1 MAVYDG
7 VRMAQEGLLDV
18 AKLCAQAVL
27 KSPQITGR
35 LKFRLEIV
43 TGEDLEPILS
53 ALAALGKVD
62 LFNMASAMCWTRAY
76 YDGRAPVLLLIGANA
91 RHSDL
96 NWNCGACGFR
106 TCGEFNRFAR
116 ENPPE
121 PLLMGDGPTCHWL
134 NIDYSAACCCACA
147 TAWHHN
153 VTNRI
158 EIASGMSARHIG
170 YMPDCNYVLGL
181 PLGPVEDLFWY
192 SRTAFQD
199 LVSYDLFMNNLVE
212 VFPSHFAAFYGSGK
226 NEIKW
231 KDDWWNGP
239 KHRGLEPPRDRA
251 VLREIHDEVVEDL
264 KKARKKKEE
273 RDAARSEAEPG

>member
-7 VRMAQEGLLDV
+7 NRMAQEQLLDV

-35 LKFRLEIV
+35 LKFHLKII
-43 TGEDLEPILS
+43 TGEDLEPIMG
-53 ALAALGKVD
+53 ALAALGKID
-62 LFNMASAMCWTRAY
+62 LFNMASAMCWTRTY
-76 YDGRAPVLLLIGANA
+76 YEGNPPVLLLIGANA

-96 NWNCGACGFR
+96 NWNCGACGFN
-106 TCGEFNRFAR
+106 TCGEFNRYA
-116 ENPPE
+116 EKTEPD

-134 NIDYSAACCCACA
+134 NLDYSAACSYACA

-158 EIASGMSARHIG
+158 EIASGMAARHIG
-170 YMPDCNYVLGL
+170 YLPGCNYVLGL
-181 PLGPVEDLFWY
+181 PLGPCEDLYWY

-199 LVSYDLFMNNLVE
+199 LVSYDMFMNNFME
-212 VFPSHFAAFYGSGK
+212 VFPSHFAAFFGSGK

-239 KHRGLEPPRDRA
+239 KYRGLEPPRDPSVSEELLQEA
-251 VLREIHDEVVEDL
+251 IEDVA
-264 KKARKKKEE
+264 KAREKKEALE
-273 RDAARSEAEPG
+273 KSRNEG